1 MATSADSPL
10 VRQWIL
16 LREIS
21 SRRLGLTIKEM
32 ARDYG
37 VSQRTIRRDLM
48 TLQRVGFPLE
58 ERESDHGRKH
68 WRLGATASA
77 PLLSFTWDEGIAL
90 FLARRHL
97 EPLAGTHLWESAQ
110 RAFRK
115 IRATLSDQSVRYLEK
130 MAGKFHRTTVG
141 AGDYGKKGEVID
153 QLMIGIEDR
162 RIAFI
167 AYQSLRST
175 EPVTYEIYP
184 YGIVFHSNSLYLVA
198 HSVDHGEVRHFKID
212 RLSSVDLETLK
223 FNKPTDFDLQQHFA
237 DSFGIFGGDGKSQQ
251 IRIRFSPEVARFVE
265 ESHWHDSQ
273 NIQKQRDGSLIF
285 EVMLDTTE
293 EIKSWVLSFGRHAE
307 VLQPKRL
314 REEILLELH
323 ELLRQ
328 YKNPSKLRKR
338 KMK

>member
-1 MATSADSPL
+1 MTTSIDSPL

-21 SRRLGLTIKEM
+21 SRHFGLTIKEM
-32 ARDYG
+32 ASDHG
-37 VSQRTIRRDLM
+37 VSQRTIRRDLV
-48 TLQRVGFPLE
+48 TLQRVGFFLE

-77 PLLSFTWDEGIAL
+77 PLLSFTWDEAIAL

-141 AGDYGKKGEVID
+141 AGDYAKKGEVID

-162 RIAFI
+162 RITFI

-198 HSVDHGEVRHFKID
+198 LSVNHGEVRHFKID

-237 DSFGIFGGDGKSQQ
+237 DSFGIFHGDGKPQH

-273 NIQKQRDGSLIF
+273 KIQKQRDGSLIF
-285 EVMLDTTE
+285 EVTLDTTE
-293 EIKSWVLSFGRHAE
+293 EIKSWALSFGAKAE
-307 VLQPKRL
+307 VLEPKRL
-314 REEILLELH
+314 RKEMQAEIRVMASSYGH
-323 ELLRQ
+323 VGKPQ
-328 YKNPSKLRKR
+328 Q
-338 KMK
+338 

>member
-1 MATSADSPL
+1 
-10 VRQWIL
+10 
-16 LREIS
+16 
-21 SRRLGLTIKEM
+21 
-32 ARDYG
+32 
-37 VSQRTIRRDLM
+37 
-48 TLQRVGFPLE
+48 
-58 ERESDHGRKH
+58 
-68 WRLGATASA
+68 
-77 PLLSFTWDEGIAL
+77 
-90 FLARRHL
+90 
-97 EPLAGTHLWESAQ
+97 LAGTHLWESAQ

-130 MAGKFHRTTVG
+130 MADKFHRTTIG

-162 RIAFI
+162 RITFI

-237 DSFGIFGGDGKSQQ
+237 DSFGIFRGDGKPQH
-251 IRIRFSPEVARFVE
+251 IRVRFSPEVARFVE

-285 EVMLDTTE
+285 EVTLTTLE
-293 EIKSWVLSFGRHAE
+293 EIKSWILSFGRYAE

-314 REEILLELH
+314 REEMRDELSAM
-323 ELLRQ
+323 ELVYERRP
-328 YKNPSKLRKR
+328 NRKTNR
-338 KMK
+338 L

>member
-1 MATSADSPL
+1 MATSTDSPL

-32 ARDYG
+32 AGDHG
-37 VSQRTIRRDLM
+37 VSQRTIRRDLV
-48 TLQRVGFPLE
+48 TLQHVGFPLE

-68 WRLGATASA
+68 WRLGATTSGP
-77 PLLSFTWDEGIAL
+77 PLNFTWDEAIAL

-97 EPLAGTHLWESAQ
+97 EALAGTQLWGSAQ

-115 IRATLSDQSVRYLEK
+115 IRATLSDRAVLYLEK
-130 MAGKFHRTTVG
+130 MASKFHRTTIG
-141 AGDYGKKGEVID
+141 AGDYAKKGDVLD

-162 RIAFI
+162 RITFI

-184 YGIVFHSNSLYLVA
+184 FGIVFHSHSLYLVA
-198 HSVDHGEVRHFKID
+198 HSVNHGEVRHFKID
-212 RLSSVDLETLK
+212 RLSSVNLETLK
-223 FNKPTDFDLQQHFA
+223 FNRPDDFDLQQHFA
-237 DSFGIFGGDGKSQQ
+237 DSFGIFGGDGEPQH

-273 NIQKQRDGSLIF
+273 KIQKQRDGSLLF
-285 EVMLDTTE
+285 EVTLTATE
-293 EIKSWVLSFGRHAE
+293 EIKSWVLSFGAKAE
-307 VLQPKRL
+307 VLEPKPL
-314 REEILLELH
+314 REEILLEIR
-323 ELLRQ
+323 ESLRQ
-328 YKNPSKLRKR
+328 YENSPKLRNR
-338 KMK
+338 KTK